1 MELNRLLQR
10 QVRKNL
16 TEQHLADPDI
26 QEFLSAVNDSYL
38 SFERDKELLNHA
50 FSISEGEYQKL
61 YEDLNQ
67 SYELTQLSIDKL
79 KEAVR
84 QVAQENEI
92 EFSNQNNDL
101 LTIVEYLN
109 KQILKRKETE
119 SSLSRT
125 LNLLK
130 TLLSKLNSG
139 ILVEDEHRRILFT
152 NKLFC
157 DIFSIPASPEQMIG
171 IDCSGSAE
179 QSQHLFKNTED
190 FIPRINRILENRL
203 PVYADLLEMADGRI
217 LERDYIPIFIDSE
230 YKGHLWEYKDVTQ
243 QKEYENR
250 LLDVTTL
257 QNAILNGTDYSIIY
271 TDTTGVIQSFNR
283 GAENMLGYAAAE
295 LVGVHTPSVF
305 HDGFEVEMKALELST
320 ELRVDIQPG
329 FEVFVTKCRSQPTET
344 NEWTYIKKNGDRLTV
359 MLTASAIRNSSGEI
373 IGYLGIARDITAQ
386 KKAQEALKVSE
397 ERYRSIVEKSTDV
410 IYKANKAGYFTYV
423 NPVAERV
430 TGYTREELL
439 TKRYAELV
447 KEESRAAV
455 VEFYKNQLSEKK
467 RTTYYEFPIMTKSG
481 QELWIGQSVQLS
493 DIARND
499 VEFTALAI
507 DITERKNYERGIYL
521 QNEKYRNIITNMNL
535 GLLEVDVDERVQFV
549 NQGFTELSGFESHE
563 ILGKKASDLFVSASH
578 ADLVKEKTSQ
588 RSKGISDMY
597 EISVTTK
604 NGEQR
609 WWMISGAPNY
619 NDKGELIGSIGIHL
633 DVTEKKQ
640 LELALESARLRA
652 EESSRAK
659 ASFLA
664 NMSHEIRTP
673 LNGIIGM
680 IRELSYEELN
690 ARQMKFVDNAS
701 TASQHLLSVLNNILD
716 ISKIEAGELS
726 LEKHHFR
733 LKDTVKDVK
742 SMMTLR
748 AREKGL
754 LLNLDAHEIKSVTYI
769 GDSARIR
776 QILLNLVGNSIK
788 FTSAGGV
795 FVECQ
800 IIQKLEGV
808 HTISISVE
816 DTGIGMD
823 EAYQKKLFNK
833 FSQED
838 SSTSRKYGGTGLG
851 MAITNEIVQLMN
863 GNITVKSKKG
873 EGTTINIVFDLPVGD
888 DNLLKDED
896 SQLVASD
903 LSKVRI
909 LLVEDNEFNRLVVCN
924 TLNRYKCSVMEAE
937 NGQVALELLSK
948 HSFDIILMDLQM
960 PVMDGFETTRAIRN
974 QLGLGLP
981 IIALTGNAF
990 KSELEQCL
998 ATGMNDYV
1006 TKPFEEAK
1014 LMGVITKTLNLS
1026 PAPPKEVE
1034 VETAVPAINNKLYN
1048 LDKLIKMVGGDVGY
1062 AHKMIE
1068 IFIGQTETALVQIKE
1083 AYAEK
1088 DMEALY
1094 QVTHKIKPSL
1104 SSMGIDTLY
1113 DAIREVEQQAKERLD
1128 SKELSAKVDLLH
1140 ATLVG
1145 VIDALK
1151 QEKL

>member
-1 MELNRLLQR
+1 MELSRLLQR
-10 QVRKNL
+10 QVKKIL
-16 TEQHLADPDI
+16 TDQHLADPKI
-26 QEFLSAVNDSYL
+26 REFLSTVNDSYM

-61 YEDLNQ
+61 YDDLNQ
-67 SYELTQLSIDKL
+67 SYELTRLSIDKL

-92 EFSNQNNDL
+92 EFSNQSNDL

-109 KQILKRKETE
+109 EQILKRKETE

-157 DIFSIPASPEQMIG
+157 DIFSIPASPETMIG
-171 IDCSGSAE
+171 VDCSGSAE
-179 QSQHLFKNTED
+179 QSQHLFKNTID
-190 FIPRINRILENRL
+190 FIPRINRILENRV

-217 LERDYIPIFIDSE
+217 LERDYIPIFIDNE
-230 YKGHLWEYKDVTQ
+230 YKGHLWDYKDVTQ

-250 LLDVTTL
+250 LLDLTTL

-271 TDTTGVIQSFNR
+271 TDGNGTIRSFNR
-283 GAENMLGYAAAE
+283 GAEYMLGYAAEE
-295 LVGVHTPSVF
+295 LVGNHTPSVF
-305 HDGFEVEMKALELST
+305 HDRFEVEMKALELSV
-320 ELRVDIQPG
+320 ELGKDIQPG
-329 FEVFVTKCRSQPTET
+329 FEVFVTKCRTQPTET
-344 NEWTYIKKNGDRLTV
+344 NEWTYIKKNGDRLPV
-359 MLTASAIRNSSGEI
+359 LLSVSAIRNSLNEI
-373 IGYLGIARDITAQ
+373 IGYLGIAQNITEQ
-386 KKAQEALKVSE
+386 KKAQEALKESE
-397 ERYRSIVEKSTDV
+397 ERYRNIVEKSTDV
-410 IYKANKAGYFTYV
+410 IYKSDKAGYFTYV

-430 TGYTREELL
+430 TGYTQEELL
-439 TKRYAELV
+439 TKRYTDLI
-447 KEESRAAV
+447 KKESRLGV
-455 VEFYKNQLSEKK
+455 IEFYKNQLSEKK
-467 RTTYYEFPIMTKSG
+467 RTTYYEFPIITKSG
-481 QELWIGQSVQLS
+481 QELWIGQSVRLS
-493 DIARND
+493 ETGRND

-507 DITERKNYERGIYL
+507 DITERKNYERTIFL
-521 QNEKYRNIITNMNL
+521 QNEKYRNIISNMNL
-535 GLLEVDVDERVQFV
+535 GLVEVDLDERVQFV
-549 NQGFTELSGFESHE
+549 NQGFTELSGYESSE
-563 ILGKKASDLFVSASH
+563 ILGKKAADLFVSPSH
-578 ADLVKEKTSQ
+578 ANLVKEKTKQ
-588 RSKGISDMY
+588 RSKGVSDLY
-597 EISVTTK
+597 ELSVMTK
-604 NGEQR
+604 KGEQR

-633 DVTEKKQ
+633 DVTEKKE
-640 LELALESARLRA
+640 LELALESARLKA
-652 EESSRAK
+652 EESSKAK

-680 IRELSYEELN
+680 IRELSYEQLN

-701 TASQHLLSVLNNILD
+701 TASQHLLSVLNDILD

-754 LLNLDAHEIKSVTYI
+754 LLHLDAHEIKSVTYI

-776 QILLNLVGNSIK
+776 QMLLNLIGNSIK
-788 FTSAGGV
+788 FTSTGGV
-795 FVECQ
+795 FVECRV
-800 IIQKLEGV
+800 IQKREGV

-851 MAITNEIVQLMN
+851 MAITREIVQMMN
-863 GNITVKSKKG
+863 GSIHVKSKKG
-873 EGTTINIVFDLPVGD
+873 EGTTIELLFDLPLGD
-888 DNLLKDED
+888 DNLLKGES
-896 SQLVASD
+896 SQFVISD
-903 LSKVRI
+903 LSAVNI
-909 LLVEDNEFNRLVVCN
+909 LLVEDNEFNRLVACN
-924 TLNRYKCSVMEAE
+924 TLGRLKCRVMEAE
-937 NGQVALELLSK
+937 NGQIALDLLSK
-948 HSFDIILMDLQM
+948 HSFDLILMDLQM

-974 QLGLGLP
+974 DLALKTP

-990 KSELEQCL
+990 KSELEKCL
-998 ATGMNDYV
+998 AIGMNDYV
-1006 TKPFEEAK
+1006 TKPFEESK
-1014 LMGVITKTLNLS
+1014 LMGAIMKALHLS
-1026 PAPPKEVE
+1026 PASTKKVD
-1034 VETAVPAINNKLYN
+1034 TTPAAPVANDKLYD
-1048 LDKLIKMVGGDVGY
+1048 LDKLRKMLGGDEAY
-1062 AHKMIE
+1062 LRKMTG
-1068 IFIGQTETALVQIKE
+1068 IFIEQTEIALVQIKE
-1083 AYAEK
+1083 AYANK
-1088 DMEALY
+1088 DLEALY

-1113 DAIREVEQQAKERLD
+1113 DTIREVEQQAKECLD
-1128 SKELSAKVDLLH
+1128 SKELSAKVDFLH
-1140 ATLVG
+1140 ATLVV